1 LDVYAVLA
9 LGRSGYRKGE
19 HRWLTANEVESLRSW
34 FVARED
40 VGSATLISI
49 LGYVGIRPQDA
60 LALDWS
66 DVGDRLRVVRKNSQG
81 TIKPGSK
88 TGDHYRRTVYLPEPV
103 ADDLAEWRAL
113 NAGSGLIFP
122 RGKDGAPWNK
132 TDYDNWRSRY
142 RKAAFR
148 RRRLRS
154 V

>member
-1 LDVYAVLA
+1 VLPYEYLDVNPVLA
-9 LGRSGYRKGE
+9 LGRPAYRKRE
-19 HRWLTANEVESLRSW
+19 HRWLRANEVESLRSW

-66 DVGDRLRVVRKNSQG
+66 DVGDRLRVIRKNSQG

-113 NAGSGLIFP
+113 NAG
-122 RGKDGAPWNK
+122 N
-132 TDYDNWRSRY
+132 
-142 RKAAFR
+142 
-148 RRRLRS
+148 
-154 V
+154 